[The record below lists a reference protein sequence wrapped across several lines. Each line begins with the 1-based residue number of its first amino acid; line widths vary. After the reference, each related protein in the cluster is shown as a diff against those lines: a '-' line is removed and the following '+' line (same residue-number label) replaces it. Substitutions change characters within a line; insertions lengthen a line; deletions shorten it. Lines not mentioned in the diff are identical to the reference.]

1 MRKSIVHNRRE
12 NCETV
17 SIGPHKT
24 EPIMDTYLN
33 LHTPGSCVNQ
43 NDIKPST
50 IVHRDDTRGTAEATG
65 KDSEGENGK
74 NVGPGAI
81 IASGLGGL
89 GLEGIK
95 GSVESVG
102 ASSEPPGEGKRGLIS
117 GERAG
122 SGGEDKGGFGNNA
135 GAAEIVEAG
144 IFNKDAL
151 DKANDTKRFWHVKK
165 ITNQI
170 KNSLVDM
177 EVEAI
182 NDEEMKEC
190 LRELVL

>member
-1 MRKSIVHNRRE
+1 M
-12 NCETV
+12 
-17 SIGPHKT
+17 
-24 EPIMDTYLN
+24 
-33 LHTPGSCVNQ
+33 
-43 NDIKPST
+43 
-50 IVHRDDTRGTAEATG
+50 
-65 KDSEGENGK
+65 
-74 NVGPGAI
+74 
-81 IASGLGGL
+81 GGL

-95 GSVESVG
+95 GSAESVG

-151 DKANDTKRFWHVKK
+151 FKANERKVFWQAKK
-165 ITNQI
+165 ITTQI
-170 KNSLVDM
+170 KNSLVEM

-182 NDEEMKEC
+182 NDEGNEC
-190 LRELVL
+190 